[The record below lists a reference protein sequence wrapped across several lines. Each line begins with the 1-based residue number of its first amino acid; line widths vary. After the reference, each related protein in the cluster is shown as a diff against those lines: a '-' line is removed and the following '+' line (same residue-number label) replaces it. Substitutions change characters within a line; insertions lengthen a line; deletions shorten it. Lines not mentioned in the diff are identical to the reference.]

1 MPLKGTLT
9 LPGDKS
15 ISHRTVM
22 LAALSDQRS
31 KVNNLSNGKDVKSTI
46 SCLKNCGIDIEYSSG
61 SYFISGG
68 RFKQPITDLDCGN
81 SGTTMRLLIGL
92 LAGQGINANFIG
104 DKSLSNRP
112 MERIIDPLKKMGLNI
127 KSNKTMPPIHISKSK
142 LKGIDYVM
150 PIASAQLKSSILLA
164 ALGAK
169 SNTTIKENIV
179 SRDHTE
185 IMLKNIGVNLYRK
198 SGSIF
203 VEPCNKFLPQNIS
216 VPADP
221 STAAFFI
228 GAAVLIPRSKLLIT
242 NLLLNETR
250 IGFLRALEKMGC
262 SFNYRNIRNVSGE
275 KIGDLEV
282 RYHKLFGI
290 EINKSDIPSV
300 IDEIPILALIAS
312 QAEGTTIVSGAEEL
326 RVKESDRLEAICRN
340 LKAIGINVIEKP
352 DGFIINGGSKIQ
364 SGDVETFDDHRIAMT
379 FHIASVI
386 SGKEIKLDNS
396 ECVNISFPA
405 FFKTIENIVR

>member
-1 MPLKGTLT
+1 MPVKGTLT

-15 ISHRTVM
+15 ISHRSVM

-31 KVNNLSNGKDVKSTI
+31 KIKNLSNGKDVKSTI

-61 SYFISGG
+61 SYFVNGG
-68 RFKQPITDLDCGN
+68 RFKQPITDLNCGN

-92 LAGQGINANFIG
+92 LAGQGINANFVG
-104 DKSLSNRP
+104 DKSLSSRP
-112 MERIIDPLKKMGLNI
+112 MQRIIDPLNKMGLNI
-127 KSNKTMPPIHISKSK
+127 KSNKTMPPIRISKSK

-169 SNTTIKENIV
+169 TNTTIKESIV

-198 SGSIF
+198 GGSIS
-203 VEPCNKFLPQNIS
+203 VEPCKKFLPQNIS

-262 SFNYRNIRNVSGE
+262 SFNYHNIRNESGE

-282 RYHKLFGI
+282 RYHKY
-290 EINKSDIPSV
+290 SV
-300 IDEIPILALIAS
+300 
-312 QAEGTTIVSGAEEL
+312 
-326 RVKESDRLEAICRN
+326 
-340 LKAIGINVIEKP
+340 LK
-352 DGFIINGGSKIQ
+352 
-364 SGDVETFDDHRIAMT
+364 
-379 FHIASVI
+379 
-386 SGKEIKLDNS
+386 
-396 ECVNISFPA
+396 
-405 FFKTIENIVR
+405 

>member
-46 SCLKNCGIDIEYSSG
+46 SCLKNCGIDIEYSMG
-61 SYFISGG
+61 SYFVNGG

-92 LAGQGINANFIG
+92 LAGQGIDANFIG

-203 VEPCNKFLPQNIS
+203 VEPCKKFLPQNIS

-290 EINKSDIPSV
+290 EINKSDIPSI
-300 IDEIPILALIAS
+300 IDEIPMLALIAS

-352 DGFIINGGSKIQ
+352 DGFIIKGGSKIQ
-364 SGDVETFDDHRIAMT
+364 SGDVQTFDDHRIAMT

>member
-46 SCLKNCGIDIEYSSG
+46 SCLKNCGIDIEYSTG
-61 SYFISGG
+61 SYFVNGG

-92 LAGQGINANFIG
+92 LAGQGLNANFIG

-262 SFNYRNIRNVSGE
+262 SFNYRNIRNESGE

-352 DGFIINGGSKIQ
+352 DGFIIKGGSKIQ
-364 SGDVETFDDHRIAMT
+364 SGDVQTFDDHRIAMT

-386 SGKEIKLDNS
+386 SDKEIKLDNA
-396 ECVNISFPA
+396 ECVSISFPA
-405 FFKTIENIVR
+405 FFKTIENIIR

>member
-1 MPLKGTLT
+1 MPVKGTLT

-15 ISHRTVM
+15 ISHRSVM

-31 KVNNLSNGKDVKSTI
+31 KIKNLSNGKDVKSTI

-92 LAGQGINANFIG
+92 LAGQGINANFVG
-104 DKSLSNRP
+104 DKSLSSRP
-112 MERIIDPLKKMGLNI
+112 MQRIIDPLNKMGLNI
-127 KSNKTMPPIHISKSK
+127 KSNKTMPPIRISKSK

-169 SNTTIKENIV
+169 TNTTIKESIV

-198 SGSIF
+198 GGSIS
-203 VEPCNKFLPQNIS
+203 VEPCKKFLPQNIS

-228 GAAVLIPRSKLLIT
+228 GAAVLIPESKLLIT

-262 SFNYRNIRNVSGE
+262 SFNYHNIRNESGE

-290 EINKSDIPSV
+290 EINKSEIPSI

-326 RVKESDRLEAICRN
+326 RVKESDRVEAICTN
-340 LKAIGINVIEKP
+340 LKAIGINVVEKP
-352 DGFIINGGSKIQ
+352 DGFIIRGGSKIQ
-364 SGDVETFDDHRIAMT
+364 SGDVMTFNDHRIAMT
-379 FHIASVI
+379 FHIASII
-386 SGKEIKLDNS
+386 SCKEIKLDNA

>member
-46 SCLKNCGIDIEYSSG
+46 SCLKNCGIDIEYSTG
-61 SYFISGG
+61 SYFVNGG

-92 LAGQGINANFIG
+92 LAGQGIDANFIG

-228 GAAVLIPRSKLLIT
+228 GAAVVSPRSKLLIT

-290 EINKSDIPSV
+290 EINKSDIPSI

-352 DGFIINGGSKIQ
+352 DGFIIKGGSKIQ
-364 SGDVETFDDHRIAMT
+364 SGDVQTFDDHRIAMT

-405 FFKTIENIVR
+405 FFKTIENIIR

>member
-61 SYFISGG
+61 SYFVNGG
-68 RFKQPITDLDCGN
+68 RFKQPIIDLDCGN

-185 IMLKNIGVNLYRK
+185 IMLKNIGVNLHRK
-198 SGSIF
+198 GELIS

-228 GAAVLIPRSKLLIT
+228 GAAVLIPESKLLVT

-262 SFNYRNIRNVSGE
+262 SFNFHNIRNESGE

-282 RYHKLFGI
+282 RHHKLFGI
-290 EINKSDIPSV
+290 NINKSDIPSI

-312 QAEGTTIVSGAEEL
+312 QAEGRTTISGAEEL
-326 RVKESDRLEAICRN
+326 SLI
-340 LKAIGINVIEKP
+340 
-352 DGFIINGGSKIQ
+352 
-364 SGDVETFDDHRIAMT
+364 
-379 FHIASVI
+379 HI
-386 SGKEIKLDNS
+386 
-396 ECVNISFPA
+396 
-405 FFKTIENIVR
+405 

>member
-1 MPLKGTLT
+1 MPVKGTLT

-15 ISHRTVM
+15 ISHRSVM

-31 KVNNLSNGKDVKSTI
+31 KIKNLSNGKDVKSTI

-92 LAGQGINANFIG
+92 LAGQGINANFVG
-104 DKSLSNRP
+104 DKSLSSRP
-112 MERIIDPLKKMGLNI
+112 MQRIIDPLNKMGLNI
-127 KSNKTMPPIHISKSK
+127 KSNKTMPPIRISKSK

-169 SNTTIKENIV
+169 TNTTIKESIV

-198 SGSIF
+198 GGSIS
-203 VEPCNKFLPQNIS
+203 VEPCKNFLPQNIS

-228 GAAVLIPRSKLLIT
+228 GAAVLIPESKLLIT

-262 SFNYRNIRNVSGE
+262 SFNYHNIRNESGE

-290 EINKSDIPSV
+290 EINKSEIPSI

-326 RVKESDRLEAICRN
+326 RVKESDRVKAICTN
-340 LKAIGINVIEKP
+340 LKAIGINVVEKP
-352 DGFIINGGSKIQ
+352 DGFTIRGGSKIQ
-364 SGDVETFDDHRIAMT
+364 SGDVVTFNDHRIAMT
-379 FHIASVI
+379 FHIASII
-386 SGKEIKLDNS
+386 SGKEI
-396 ECVNISFPA
+396 
-405 FFKTIENIVR
+405 

>member
-46 SCLKNCGIDIEYSSG
+46 SCLKNCGIDIEYSTG
-61 SYFISGG
+61 SYFVNGG

-92 LAGQGINANFIG
+92 LAGQGLNANFIG

-203 VEPCNKFLPQNIS
+203 VEPCKKFLPQNIS

-262 SFNYRNIRNVSGE
+262 SFNYRNIRNESGE

-290 EINKSDIPSV
+290 EINKSDIPSI

-352 DGFIINGGSKIQ
+352 DGFIIKGGSKIQ
-364 SGDVETFDDHRIAMT
+364 SGDVQTFDDHRIAMT

-386 SGKEIKLDNS
+386 SGKEIKLDNA

-405 FFKTIENIVR
+405 FFKTIENIIR